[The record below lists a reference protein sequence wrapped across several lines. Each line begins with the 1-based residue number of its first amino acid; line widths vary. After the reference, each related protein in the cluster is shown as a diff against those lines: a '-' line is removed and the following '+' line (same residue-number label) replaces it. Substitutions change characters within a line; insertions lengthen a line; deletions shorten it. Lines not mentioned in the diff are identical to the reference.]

1 MRRVIA
7 GVLCSLAAACAF
19 AQQPAPAA
27 IDAGRAAAQ
36 QWMSVVDHGNYAASW
51 DASARV
57 FQSAVSKA
65 DWEKAVAAA
74 RIPFGAVDKREQLA
88 ATYAEQLPGSPPGQ
102 YVVMQFRAQFAG
114 GKTATETVTSM
125 HEADGTWRVVGYY
138 IK

>member
-1 MRRVIA
+1 MRKVIA
-7 GVLCSLAAACAF
+7 GVLCSVVAAWAF
-19 AQQPAPAA
+19 AQQPAPGA
-27 IDAGRAAAQ
+27 IEAGRAAAQ
-36 QWMSVVDHGNYAASW
+36 QWVSVVDHGNYAVSW
-51 DASARV
+51 DASARL
-57 FQSAVSKA
+57 FQSAVSKV

-74 RIPFGAVDKREQLA
+74 RSPFGAVEKREQLG

-102 YVVMQFRAQFAG
+102 YVVLQFRAQFSA